1 MSVVCVTMG
10 AMLLMG
16 FILPTVKRLQCESL
30 DLNIRTGADDSSAN
44 ERLEG
49 QDTQLDK
56 YRD

>member
-1 MSVVCVTMG
+1 
-10 AMLLMG
+10 MG

-30 DLNIRTGADDSSAN
+30 DLETHTGADNSSAN

-49 QDTQLDK
+49 QNTQLDK